1 MKKYF
6 RVARNTW
13 EETLS
18 YRFNFLM
25 WRARTV
31 VLLLSIYF
39 LWHSV
44 IPEGSNLFGYTQNM
58 MLTYI
63 LLTSLANAFVT
74 STRTHEIGDEINQG
88 DLSNYLIKPI
98 SYFLYWFWKDV
109 GDKAMNIVFSVAE
122 LTVLFFILRP
132 PIFIQTEFV
141 FISFFFISIF
151 LAIILYFFISI
162 MLGLIGFWNP
172 EVWAPRFIF
181 TIMLGFFAGN
191 YFPLDILPTTVFKIF
206 EILPF
211 SYLIYFPVKIYLGQI
226 ALDEILRGF
235 LIMLIWTGVFFIL
248 VQLVWNKG
256 LKEYTAQGR

>member
-6 RVARNTW
+6 WVARNTW
-13 EETLS
+13 EETLT

-25 WRARTV
+25 WRVRTV

-44 IPEGSNLFGYTQNM
+44 IPAGSSLFGYTQNM

-63 LLTSLANAFVT
+63 LLTSLTNAFVT
-74 STRTHEIGDEINQG
+74 STRTHEIGDEINGG

-98 SYFLYWFWKDV
+98 NYFLYWFWKDV
-109 GDKAMNIVFSVAE
+109 GDKAMNIVFSITE
-122 LTVLFFILRP
+122 LLVLFFILRP
-132 PIFIQTEFV
+132 SIFIQKDFM
-141 FISFFFISIF
+141 FILLFLISIL
-151 LAIILYFFISI
+151 LAIVLYFFINI
-162 MLGLIGFWNP
+162 LLGLVGFWNP

-181 TIMLGFFAGN
+181 TIILGFFAGN
-191 YFPLDILPTTVFKIF
+191 YFPLDILPATVFKIF

-211 SYLIYFPVKIYLGQI
+211 SYLIYFPIKIYLGQI
-226 ALDEILRGF
+226 AQAEILKGF
-235 LIMLIWTGVFFIL
+235 LVMILWSFAFFII

-256 LKEYTAQGR
+256 LKAYTAQGR